1 MGIANPDVTRNDES
15 SRLGSGLTAE
25 KARDL
30 RESLSPEQRE
40 QVETTVEELLSLLGK
55 AHAIAV
61 LSEFAFADGPLR
73 FSELESSLNIAAN
86 TLSTRLLELTN
97 AGLLVREEYN
107 EVPPRVEYQPTPK
120 AEQLFPAFGHFHIW
134 AINHELDGVDTNLER

>member
-1 MGIANPDVTRNDES
+1 MTRNEDS
-15 SRLGSGLTAE
+15 PRRGSGLTAE
-25 KARDL
+25 QARDL
-30 RESLSPEQRE
+30 RGSLSPEQRQ

-55 AHAIAV
+55 AHTIAV

-73 FSELESSLNIAAN
+73 FSDLESSLNIAPN
-86 TLSTRLLELTN
+86 TLSTRLRELTT

-134 AINHELDGVDTNLER
+134 AIDHELDGVDTNL

>member
-1 MGIANPDVTRNDES
+1 MTRNEQS

-25 KARDL
+25 KARNL
-30 RESLSPEQRE
+30 RKSLSPEQRK
-40 QVETTVEELLSLLGK
+40 QVETTVEELLSLFGK
-55 AHAIAV
+55 AHSIAV

-73 FSELESSLNIAAN
+73 FSDLESSLNIAAN
-86 TLSTRLLELTN
+86 TLSTRLRELTN

-107 EVPPRVEYQPTPK
+107 EVPPRVEYRPTPK

-134 AINHELDGVDTNLER
+134 AINHKLDGVDTDL